1 MGGVRGPNG
10 AGAVGVTVVSGGGG
24 CPDGC
29 LDLDVLLERRGGS
42 FDWPLP
48 EEFFL
53 QPKMKKKAFRFLSWF
68 WTAVK
73 FGHIRNHKSLKK
85 FRLRE
90 FDQN

>member
-1 MGGVRGPNG
+1 MGGGGAVGGVRGPNG
-10 AGAVGVTVVSGGGG
+10 AGAVGVTVFGGGGG

-53 QPKMKKKAFRFLSWF
+53 QPKMNKKLPLGFYLGSGR
-68 WTAVK
+68 
-73 FGHIRNHKSLKK
+73 
-85 FRLRE
+85 
-90 FDQN
+90 Q

>member
-1 MGGVRGPNG
+1 MGGGGAVGGVRGPNG
-10 AGAVGVTVVSGGGG
+10 AVGVTVFGGGGG

-53 QPKMKKKAFRFLSWF
+53 QPKMNKK
-68 WTAVK
+68 
-73 FGHIRNHKSLKK
+73 GH
-85 FRLRE
+85 
-90 FDQN
+90 